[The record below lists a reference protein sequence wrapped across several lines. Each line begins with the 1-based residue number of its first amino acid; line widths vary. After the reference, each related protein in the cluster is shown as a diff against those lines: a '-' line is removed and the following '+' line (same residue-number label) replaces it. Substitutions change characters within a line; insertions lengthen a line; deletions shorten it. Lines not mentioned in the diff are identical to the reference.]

1 MARRSYVFD
10 MANAK
15 GKKETRKTTPA
26 KRPPKPKAAR
36 KKTTRKR
43 SKAKVKKIVVTGPID
58 FSKELEN
65 KAHEAFCQQYYSSQI
80 GSTSYK
86 VAYPH
91 ATTLNSESGA
101 CRLLRDAKVSGRLGY
116 LRSQLSAACKVN
128 AERLLSEWAKIG
140 FSNIRN
146 IIGRDNVIKDI
157 STLPEDIAAAVE
169 SISVSRTANGKNI
182 KVVMHSKPAALEN
195 MGRMLGVYDKDNA
208 QRTGLSLADICAL
221 MGVIN
226 EPDA

>member
-1 MARRSYVFD
+1 

-26 KRPPKPKAAR
+26 KRPPKPKSAKKKTAR
-36 KKTTRKR
+36 KKA
-43 SKAKVKKIVVTGPID
+43 KAKVKKIVVTGPID

-65 KAHEAFCQQYYSSQI
+65 KAHEAFCQEYYSTQI

-91 ATTLNSESGA
+91 ASTVGAESGA
-101 CRLLRDAKVSGRLGY
+101 WRLLRDGKVCGRLAY
-116 LRSQLSAACKVN
+116 LRAQLSAACKVN
-128 AERLLSEWAKIG
+128 AERLMSEWSKIG

-195 MGRMLGVYDKDNA
+195 MGKLIGAYGKHQAPLVDA
-208 QRTGLSLADICAL
+208 LADL
-221 MGVIN
+221 MEDIRSNGNGLPIKT
-226 EPDA
+226 